1 MTISVILIPYDESKP
16 LENPLVSW
24 DEDHAKNFQNTIC
37 ELLDETDFLE
47 TPLMRPRGN
56 NVAGLYAYYNNNNN
70 TQNENT
76 SSDNHNNIR
85 ATRLAMACG
94 LLPKRF
100 QGRVLIVRSFGG
112 TWQDLTIDEIVG
124 ACCVSMDLR
133 SSIQMELGKSNGI
146 PPPPTWLADA
156 AQHNYHDG
164 AALAQ
169 VATAMNMESKDD
181 DDDDD
186 EDDSSNSSNEEE
198 KDSSTTKHNKARQE
212 PAAATA
218 ITPPKEFITKIP
230 LCLHC
235 RRPSSCLCEG
245 CHGAYF
251 CKFPR
256 RCRTIGWSHDC
267 LCPTWKLYDSH
278 RHHLSTFPDNCF
290 GDWQTRLI
298 GRDFQTQERPYE
310 HFLKELG
317 ITNENRSWWRTEM
330 HGWAGGKSKSANDV
344 DASIRRSY
352 VDGFA
357 PISDIPPEQRV
368 SAQELERAN
377 ISTDPDLGLPKV
389 TSWNDYYRLRNL
401 SRESPIALLCTFPL
415 TIYYAIERFGK
426 VPVTVAKM
434 LKRPLRVHVVG
445 AEKEMNF
452 LDLFKEVA
460 FLLPEDCKVRAK
472 DFSSFWCLSNSRVSL
487 HILVLLSAGISVC
500 CSSGHVT
507 GEMPLILY
515 TKRRPVFLQGGNDYQ
530 SYHRCRKWY
539 LWGPFLSR
547 SKFRYRIGSPGY
559 GDCTECWSVRLREL
573 EKCCGL
579 LVSAFGSCRSFHGL

>member
-186 EDDSSNSSNEEE
+186 EDDSSNIVTKKKKTVQRQN
-198 KDSSTTKHNKARQE
+198 TTRHVKNQQQ
-212 PAAATA
+212 
-218 ITPPKEFITKIP
+218 P
-230 LCLHC
+230 LLSLHQKNSLQRYPYAC
-235 RRPSSCLCEG
+235 IVEDHRL
-245 CHGAYF
+245 AYA
-251 CKFPR
+251 KVV
-256 RCRTIGWSHDC
+256 TG
-267 LCPTWKLYDSH
+267 
-278 RHHLSTFPDNCF
+278 
-290 GDWQTRLI
+290 LI
-298 GRDFQTQERPYE
+298 FVNF
-310 HFLKELG
+310 H
-317 ITNENRSWWRTEM
+317 
-330 HGWAGGKSKSANDV
+330 A
-344 DASIRRSY
+344 
-352 VDGFA
+352 
-357 PISDIPPEQRV
+357 
-368 SAQELERAN
+368 
-377 ISTDPDLGLPKV
+377 
-389 TSWNDYYRLRNL
+389 
-401 SRESPIALLCTFPL
+401 
-415 TIYYAIERFGK
+415 
-426 VPVTVAKM
+426 
-434 LKRPLRVHVVG
+434 VVG
-445 AEKEMNF
+445 PSDGPMIVFAQHGNCTTHTVTIF
-452 LDLFKEVA
+452 LH
-460 FLLPEDCKVRAK
+460 
-472 DFSSFWCLSNSRVSL
+472 SRIIVSE
-487 HILVLLSAGISVC
+487 
-500 CSSGHVT
+500 T
-507 GEMPLILY
+507 GKL
-515 TKRRPVFLQGGNDYQ
+515 D
-530 SYHRCRKWY
+530 
-539 LWGPFLSR
+539 
-547 SKFRYRIGSPGY
+547 
-559 GDCTECWSVRLREL
+559 
-573 EKCCGL
+573 
-579 LVSAFGSCRSFHGL
+579 